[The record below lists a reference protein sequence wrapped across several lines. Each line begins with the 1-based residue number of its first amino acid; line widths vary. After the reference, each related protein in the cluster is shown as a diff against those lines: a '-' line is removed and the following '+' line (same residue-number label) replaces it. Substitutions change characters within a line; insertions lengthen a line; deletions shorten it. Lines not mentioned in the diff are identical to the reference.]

1 MEKRVRL
8 VGMVRLWGGGKGGRG
23 RGGSKGGCGLSIS
36 AEWRDVVL

>member
-23 RGGSKGGCGLSIS
+23 RGRRIWLREGARG
-36 AEWRDVVL
+36 VVG